1 MLMHD
6 VEPAVRGKPGEEER
20 NRLTDLAGLR
30 SRLYRWLASA
40 FLSPDP
46 ERRARLQAEG
56 QALLAQGLDDY
67 PFSPHLRRAVTA
79 LQSAQGDDI
88 ATAETHTSL
97 FNLPADRASCPPL
110 GCDYLSE
117 RGGTKFDEMARID
130 GFYQKIGIEPRAY
143 IRDRPDH
150 LSVELEALAIITLV
164 EADARKEGQEEV
176 VQAAHQGVE
185 RFLRLHLLC
194 WFPRFRERVR
204 AHDPIGMYACLA
216 DAVHAFVAHDHAL
229 VRAMLQQ
236 GQEQD
241 G

>member
-1 MLMHD
+1 MLIHD

-46 ERRARLQAEG
+46 ERRARLLAEG
-56 QALLAQGLDDY
+56 QALLAQGMDGY
-67 PFSPHLRRAVTA
+67 PFSPHLRRALQA
-79 LQSAQGDDI
+79 LQLARKDEVSIAQ
-88 ATAETHTSL
+88 AHTSL

-117 RGGTKFDEMARID
+117 RGGTMFDEMARID

-143 IRDRPDH
+143 IRERPDH
-150 LSVELEALAIITLV
+150 LSVELEALAIVALV
-164 EADARKEGQEEV
+164 EAEARRDAQDEV
-176 VQAAHQGVE
+176 VQAALMAAE
-185 RFLRLHLLC
+185 RFLRLHVLC

-204 AHDPIGMYACLA
+204 AHDSTGIYACLA
-216 DAVHAFVAHDHAL
+216 EAVHAFAAHDQAL
-229 VRAMLQQ
+229 VRAMLEQ
-236 GQEQD
+236 GQ
-241 G
+241 GR

>member
-46 ERRARLQAEG
+46 ERRARLQHEA
-56 QALLAQGLDDY
+56 QALLAQGLDGY
-67 PFSPHLRRAVTA
+67 PFSPHLLRALKA
-79 LQSAQGDDI
+79 LQSAEGDGVR
-88 ATAETHTSL
+88 TAEAHTSL

-117 RGGTKFDEMARID
+117 RGGTMFDELARLD

-143 IRDRPDH
+143 IRERPDH
-150 LSVELEALAIITLV
+150 LSVELEALGVLALV
-164 EADARKEGQEEV
+164 EADAGEGPEEV
-176 VQAAHQGVE
+176 VQAARQAAE
-185 RFLRLHLLC
+185 RFLRLHVLC

-204 AHDPIGMYACLA
+204 ANDSLGTYACLA
-216 DAVHAFVAHDHAL
+216 DAAHAFLAHDQAL
-229 VRAMLQQ
+229 LRAMLHEV
-236 GQEQD
+236 QED
-241 G
+241 R